1 MLSEILLLSASGY
14 IFVFLG
20 VVLYFLYLKKSGKK
34 QTLFHIVTVVLF
46 SYYIIGVLTMTGI
59 HDFDSFA
66 PRIVLIPFV
75 DMIKGPIDTVLNVI
89 LFLPLGFFISLLYKR
104 YNRVSKVVLTGFLL
118 SLSIEL
124 IQMFGMGA
132 TDINDLITNTFGA
145 LLGYGIYKLLSK
157 LTGEKFFKK
166 FKSVKISEQ
175 KEVLLLIVYS
185 FVIMIAIQ
193 PIILHSLLLLR

>member
-157 LTGEKFFKK
+157 LTGEKFFEK